1 MDKFPDWSTFTP
13 AFAEARLPQLLE
25 KAESSIAAL
34 EASEPLGYE
43 QLVWPLGDATR
54 ELTQLWGRVHHM
66 LSVMNDDA
74 WRALVDAFQPQMV
87 AFSLRVSQS
96 RRLYELAKRVRESVS
111 DPVRARIL
119 DKMVQGAE
127 LSGVGLDGEAKAR
140 FNEIQER
147 LARLSVDFSNAV
159 IDATAAF
166 SFEKDGVK
174 YTIDDANYL
183 ETMRECPDREVRERL
198 LRSRSTRAPEN
209 AARIGEMLA
218 LRRESA
224 SILGFPAYAELSLAT
239 KCAPSVGAVLAMID
253 ELDAATA
260 EAAKREASDLAVV
273 RAVGGP
279 SEGEAPQPWDVSYL
293 AERLRE
299 ERYAYSEEEL
309 KSHFPFESV
318 LKGLFRL
325 TNTLFGV
332 EVEEMSGTEKPSV
345 WHPDVRFFSVKENGA
360 TIANFYLDPY
370 VRPGLKR
377 NGAWMNEFSNRSAR
391 DGRLP
396 LALMVLNIKVPD
408 AEGRTLLPMREVETL
423 FHEFGHALQ
432 CMLTR
437 VDEEDAAGINL
448 VEWDAVELAS
458 QFMENWC
465 LDERTGI
472 PVPEELKAKVKAARN
487 FRAASACRR
496 QLAFAKTDMLLHL
509 SCEEE
514 PEALTRRMFA
524 HFGLPVVDDDRF
536 LCAFSHIFG
545 GGYSAG
551 YYSYKWSEVMSA
563 DCFGAFEEAG
573 LADDAAVRRL
583 GTAYRES
590 VLALGGSRNALDVF
604 RAFRGRDP
612 KIEALLRQQDLA

>member
-224 SILGFPAYAELSLAT
+224 AILGFPAYAELSLAT

-260 EAAKREASDLAVV
+260 EAAKREASDLAAV

-325 TNTLFGV
+325 TNTLFGI

-408 AEGRTLLPMREVETL
+408 ADGRTLLPMREVETL

-573 LADDAAVRRL
+573 LTDDAAVRRL